1 MIKRLRVKFI
11 KISTL
16 AVAGVM
22 LLLCVILNT
31 ANFISTDRKLNET
44 LNMISSNRGRMP
56 MMMHD
61 EIGKPDAPGAKP
73 FDEESPFSTRYFT
86 LNYSSDGQLLEKD
99 LTSIAAVTE
108 ENIDT
113 YLQIAL
119 SHGVGDGY
127 TSGYKYLVTPQSD
140 GSFTAIFLNDSRE
153 INSVITIA
161 VLSLAASAVCIALI
175 TVIIILFSKKAI
187 DPVIKANEQQ
197 KQFITDAGHE
207 LKTPITVIATSLTV
221 LEMEVGKQKWIDK
234 AKAQTEKLKELVN
247 SLVSLSKLDEEQTPF
262 EFTEFDI
269 SSALTETADSFTDYA
284 QSLGHKIN
292 SSIPEGIRYNGDEY
306 SVRRVASILIDN
318 AVKYACD
325 GSDIDFTLS
334 KHKRGVKL
342 SCKNRCDNV
351 SEEDLGKLFDR
362 FYRADKSRSSEKK
375 GFGIG
380 LSMVRSIAEAHK
392 GEAKAELDE
401 EGNII
406 FTVILK

>member
-1 MIKRLRVKFI
+1 
-11 KISTL
+11 
-16 AVAGVM
+16 M

-61 EIGKPDAPGAKP
+61 EIGKPGAPGAKP

-127 TSGYKYLVTPQSD
+127 TSGYKYLVTQQSD

-207 LKTPITVIATSLTV
+207 LKTPITVIAASLTV

-318 AVKYACD
+318 AVKYASD

-351 SEEDLGKLFDR
+351 SKEDLGKLFDR
-362 FYRADKSRSSEKK
+362 FYRADKSRSSEKR

-392 GEAKAELDE
+392 GEAKAELDT